1 MNAKHFNHFT
11 LMAALATAA
20 VTQVANAGEL
30 LLDFLDAKSVNYSV
44 QQGTG
49 EFVISV
55 TGAVRMSS
63 TGVQLNPASAGRPQ
77 GITEWRIALLAT
89 ERVDYS
95 VVPLP
100 GESAGKRLIV
110 KISTDA
116 AAPPAL
122 VGAADAPKAVGTND
136 SAKAAGT
143 PLKTFQV
150 DMPMSTSPALIVL
163 GAAPTSIPRATTP
176 REFALQ
182 LAKGVGPDGKL
193 ATGVSGEISI
203 YRALNRQTLTVG
215 KYQTDAVSRLLANT
229 TLSFATPASSTTAGN
244 VAIGLQTVWLDQ
256 LDPAANGAI
265 TRCNSSVFARQ
276 QQPFAETE
284 DLSLEKPLGEE
295 IPLRTAAETKPL
307 AAMFKACFQ
316 DNAKRSGFRFAT
328 GLGQAWSSPDNTI
341 RTLNRASSAYWATG
355 SYTLG
360 GTAADTDTGVLRSFV
375 RSELIGHLRMHKKQ
389 TVVDPGDATKQVFQ
403 DTQIAAAKLRFT
415 NNNENLAGLIE
426 VSRQRSKIL
435 GLADEVVNRRVFG
448 IEFRVGPDYWL
459 NLGVGTETGR
469 RDGKDAR
476 FALANVKFGSAS
488 NPIFKP

>member
-1 MNAKHFNHFT
+1 MNTKRFNYFT
-11 LMAALATAA
+11 CTAA
-20 VTQVANAGEL
+20 FVTLASVPVANAGEL
-30 LLDFLDAKSVNYSV
+30 ALDFIGAKSVNYSV
-44 QQGTG
+44 EQATD

-55 TGAVRMSS
+55 IGAVRMSS
-63 TGVQLNPASAGRPQ
+63 TGVQLNPVPAGRPQ
-77 GITEWRIALLAT
+77 GLTEWRIALRAG
-89 ERVDYS
+89 ERVEYS
-95 VVPLP
+95 VEPLP
-100 GESAGKRLIV
+100 GEAAGKRLVV
-110 KISTDA
+110 KISTESTEPA
-116 AAPPAL
+116 AA
-122 VGAADAPKAVGTND
+122 VAAVEAPKASSAVD
-136 SAKAAGT
+136 SSKIAST
-143 PLKTFQV
+143 TLKTFQV

-203 YRALNRQTLTVG
+203 YRLLNRDTLTVG
-215 KYQTDAVSRLLANT
+215 KYQTVPASRLLANT

-244 VAIGLQTVWLDQ
+244 VAVGLQTVWLDQ
-256 LDPAANGAI
+256 LDPAANSTI
-265 TRCNSSVFARQ
+265 TRCNSAIFTQQRQ
-276 QQPFAETE
+276 PLPQTV
-284 DLSLEKPLGEE
+284 DVSLDKPLGEE
-295 IPLRTAAETKPL
+295 FSLRTATETKSL

-316 DNAKRSGFRFAT
+316 ENAKRSGFRFAT
-328 GLGQAWSSPDNTI
+328 GFGQAWASPENTI

-360 GTAADTDTGVLRSFV
+360 GTAADTETGVLRSFI

-389 TVVDPGDATKQVFQ
+389 TVADPADATKQVSQ
-403 DTQIAAAKLRFT
+403 DMQIAAAKLRFT
-415 NNNENLAGLIE
+415 NNNENLAGLVE

-476 FALANVKFGSAS
+476 FALANVKFGSSS
-488 NPIFKP
+488 NPVFKP